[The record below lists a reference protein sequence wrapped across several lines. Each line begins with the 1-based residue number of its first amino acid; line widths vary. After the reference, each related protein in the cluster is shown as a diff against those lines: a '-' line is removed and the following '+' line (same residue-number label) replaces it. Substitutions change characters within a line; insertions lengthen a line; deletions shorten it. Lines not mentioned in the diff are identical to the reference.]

1 MIWSKLSI
9 GKKITISGC
18 AMVTLCVAVTACVCF
33 WQVHSDMVRQANN
46 VLSGRMNVF
55 WELLLTKDT
64 NLAMSTDPLPQKIK
78 QAAFRAEEDKL
89 LIGFYG
95 LNNDE
100 RVVDTIKHL
109 FGGTATIFM
118 KDVRVATNVK
128 KADGSRAVGT
138 KLTGP
143 AYEAVIKQGKPY
155 RGETEILG
163 TSYYAAYDPI
173 KNANGEVIGALY
185 VGVPKADYFAPLYRL
200 MAMIGAIALGLVLVV
215 AAAILFSVRRAITPV
230 VELVPTANRL
240 AEGDLSSDIVVKRND
255 ELGELQQA
263 LKGMVEKWR
272 AVVRDVKA
280 ASDDVASAGHQ
291 LIATAERMSTGSG
304 EQASRATQV
313 ATSAEEMSQTIM
325 DIARNVN
332 DIAQSATETASV
344 AKDGEAVVGK
354 SVAEVK
360 EIARTVEE
368 SAVFVK
374 SLGEKSTHIGEI
386 VSVINDIADQTNLL
400 ALNAAIEAARAG
412 EQGRGFAVVADEVRK
427 LAERTAHATSE
438 ISSMIKSIQDEVFGA
453 VDAMEN
459 ATGKVNVGVELSG
472 QAGEALVKIVRKV
485 DDLQLMVQQIASAS
499 EEMSSTSEEI
509 TRDIEQIASISR
521 ETSATSE
528 QTTEAATR
536 LSGLAANLQ
545 RTVAG
550 FTV

>member
-1 MIWSKLSI
+1 MFWSKLSI

-18 AMVTLCVAVTACVCF
+18 AMVTLCVTITALVCF
-33 WQVHSDMVRQANN
+33 WQVHSDMVRQAND

-89 LIGFYG
+89 LIGFYA

-100 RVVDTIKHL
+100 RIVDTVKNL

-118 KDVRVATNVK
+118 KDVRIATNVK
-128 KADGSRAVGT
+128 KEDGSRALGT

-155 RGETEILG
+155 RGENEILG

-173 KNANGEVIGALY
+173 KNANGEVIGVLY

-215 AAAILFSVRRAITPV
+215 AAVILLTVRRAISPV
-230 VELVPTANRL
+230 VELVPAANRL
-240 AEGDLSSDIVVKRND
+240 AEGDLSSDILVKRSD

-263 LKGMVEKWR
+263 LKGMVDKWR
-272 AVVRDVKA
+272 AVVTDVKA
-280 ASDDVASAGHQ
+280 ASDDVASAGQQ
-291 LIATAERMSTGSG
+291 LITTAERMSTGSG

-332 DIAQSATETASV
+332 DIAQSANETASV

-438 ISSMIKSIQDEVFGA
+438 ISSMIKAIQDEVFGA

-459 ATGKVNVGVELSG
+459 ATGKVNRGVELSG
-472 QAGEALVKIVRKV
+472 QAGDALAKIVRKV

-528 QTTEAATR
+528 QTTDAATR
-536 LSGLAANLQ
+536 LSGLAVNLQ
-545 RTVAG
+545 KTVGG